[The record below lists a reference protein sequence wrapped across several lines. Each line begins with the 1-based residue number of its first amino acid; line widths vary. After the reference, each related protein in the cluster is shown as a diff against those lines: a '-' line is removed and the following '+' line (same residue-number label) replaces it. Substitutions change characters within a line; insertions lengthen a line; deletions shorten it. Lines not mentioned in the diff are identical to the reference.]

1 MYQTKVVC
9 IMTRNT
15 LGSAAARRAAYRLQ
29 LTAALLL
36 VCRNIRR
43 LQTSPEARAACDE
56 VVRGL
61 RAMARTAPGSPKLAA
76 GKR

>member
-9 IMTRNT
+9 IMTNNT
-15 LGSAAARRAAYRLQ
+15 LSSAAARRAAYRLQ

-36 VCRNIRR
+36 VCRKVRR

-56 VVRGL
+56 VVREL
-61 RAMARTAPGSPKLAA
+61 RVLASA
-76 GKR
+76 SKSGKRR